1 MRGLDCCL
9 AAERQLLDAAHR
21 GEVNASVAAITAHFA
36 ALLASAEAGIIA
48 HAQGR
53 IAQID
58 VALSPA
64 QRRAAIEQLQGEQVT
79 AIARLKDDIR
89 QERRQARRTATAA
102 LAAGHRTRKRALSH
116 RQSAQRVAL
125 SVMIGKPLARM
136 PAALQKREPIRRL
149 AMRLM
154 AKRLVSGAQPGT
166 R

>member
-1 MRGLDCCL
+1 MRGVF

-21 GEVNASVAAITAHFA
+21 AEVNASVAAITAQFA
-36 ALLASAEAGIIA
+36 ALLASAEAGIVA
-48 HAQGR
+48 HVQGR

-58 VALSPA
+58 PALSPA

-79 AIARLKDDIR
+79 AIARLQNDIR
-89 QERRQARRTATAA
+89 QERRQAQRTATAA

-125 SVMIGKPLARM
+125 AVMIGISVARP
-136 PAALQKREPIRRL
+136 PAGQRRCEPVRRL
-149 AMRLM
+149 AMRL
-154 AKRLVSGAQPGT
+154 AVKRLPSGAQPGT